1 MSITATNVETF
12 FLRDNELDMSGNV
25 QKNYL
30 VLTKTLEPL
39 ILLYISSAN
48 KTLPALKEKY
58 LLAKSYREYN
68 DLIEDICFFFSSQL
82 NYVFIF
88 LKFISLSFLN
98 FSLAKIQAFPEI
110 AT

>member
-1 MSITATNVETF
+1 MITFNPPCLMSITATNVETF

-48 KTLPALKEKY
+48 FACLKGK
-58 LLAKSYREYN
+58 
-68 DLIEDICFFFSSQL
+68 
-82 NYVFIF
+82 IF
-88 LKFISLSFLN
+88 ACKVL
-98 FSLAKIQAFPEI
+98 QGV
-110 AT
+110 

>member
-68 DLIEDICFFFSSQL
+68 DLIEDICFF
-82 NYVFIF
+82 
-88 LKFISLSFLN
+88 SLPNLIMYSF
-98 FSLAKIQAFPEI
+98 F
-110 AT
+110 